1 MTSLTRLAA
10 TISEASAL
18 LSAYIVKNN
27 LPNPSFEVGAPP
39 ELPIPVED
47 HELQA
52 SRLRLLQAAQD
63 LASLALGPVED
74 LRWKAW
80 NQYNDNVSLHAIM
93 HIKIAEAVPLTGTTS
108 FAEVADKTGVPQALV
123 TRLIRHATI
132 YHCFQEAAPGRI
144 AHTAASAALHQ
155 GGSVRDWLDMTFE
168 EWGPASVKAVEA
180 LRRFPG
186 GHEPKEGAFALAFGG
201 QPIFDYLAERPERA
215 RVWQRHGQLLQGHQP
230 QGGTSG
236 RKL

>member
-1 MTSLTRLAA
+1 MYCPLALQGFFFDSSIHCLQPRVCTIYSTAMTSLTRLAA

-80 NQYNDNVSLHAIM
+80 NVSCLSGHW
-93 HIKIAEAVPLTGTTS
+93 P
-108 FAEVADKTGVPQALV
+108 
-123 TRLIRHATI
+123 
-132 YHCFQEAAPGRI
+132 
-144 AHTAASAALHQ
+144 
-155 GGSVRDWLDMTFE
+155 W
-168 EWGPASVKAVEA
+168 
-180 LRRFPG
+180 RR
-186 GHEPKEGAFALAFGG
+186 
-201 QPIFDYLAERPERA
+201 RA
-215 RVWQRHGQLLQGHQP
+215 R
-230 QGGTSG
+230 
-236 RKL
+236 